1 MTDAER
7 VLHALLHDLRTPLG
21 AAQGYLRLIQEG
33 QLKTAAD
40 QERALTRSLKAL
52 GDAARLCQSAGDF
65 LDSSS
70 GSGVTRIGAEAF
82 AKQVEGAARAKGLAV
97 APLEKDPDAPANST
111 LALTGNVGSL
121 CDAIVFVLSTSAR
134 GSARNGT
141 TMHTRAGAHDLM
153 FMARGAGEPPRGGSP
168 ATAPDDRLW
177 AVGLPLAVA
186 CRRIVKSS
194 GQILSFDSNDG
205 LIVAFPVEQHPI

>member
-33 QLKTAAD
+33 QIKTAAD
-40 QERALTRSLKAL
+40 QERALSRSLKAL
-52 GDAARLCQSAGDF
+52 GDVARLCQSAGDF

-70 GSGVTRIGAEAF
+70 GSAVTRLAAETF
-82 AKQVEGAARAKGLAV
+82 AKQVESVARANGLAV
-97 APLEKDPDAPANST
+97 APFDVTTPASAT

-121 CDAIVFVLSTSAR
+121 CDAIVFVLTTSAR

-141 TMHTRAGAHDLM
+141 TLHMRGGASALM
-153 FMARGAGEPPRGGSP
+153 FVARGQGEAPREGSP
-168 ATAPDDRLW
+168 TPAPDDRLW
-177 AVGLPLAVA
+177 ALGLPLAVA

-205 LIVAFPVEQHPI
+205 LIVAFPLEQHSI